1 MADIQDNL
9 NSNVSFRVH
18 KEDLSDA
25 VAWVARMLPTK
36 NTQPILRAV
45 LITASDEG
53 LEFAGFDYEVSS
65 RVRIAAE
72 VDTPGRVA
80 VAGKLLSDIVANMPN
95 QPVEVSTS
103 DTKLLLDGGSAHFEL
118 PLMPVSYTHLTL
130 PTIHVECRS
139 RWSPYH

>member
-45 LITASDEG
+45 LITASD
-53 LEFAGFDYEVSS
+53 
-65 RVRIAAE
+65 
-72 VDTPGRVA
+72 
-80 VAGKLLSDIVANMPN
+80 LS
-95 QPVEVSTS
+95 
-103 DTKLLLDGGSAHFEL
+103 L
-118 PLMPVSYTHLTL
+118 
-130 PTIHVECRS
+130 IHI
-139 RWSPYH
+139 